1 MRAEPFV
8 CYRPTPERAKDF
20 ASLPYDVFDRTEA
33 AAYVA
38 DHPTSFL
45 AIDRP
50 ETSFPSDYD
59 MYAPEVYAKAAELLR
74 DRVADGTLLHDGT
87 PCYYL
92 YRLRQEGHE
101 QVGIVA
107 ACALDD
113 YTGGV
118 IRRHELTHPDKE
130 LDRVRHIEATG
141 CQTGPIYLAYRDDP
155 TLEALVSAAM
165 GASPLYDF
173 DDEQGVCETIW
184 RIARPAAIEAFRM
197 MFSYVPCA
205 YIADGHHRAASAARV
220 CQEMR
225 AAKGDSAMGVEACD
239 YLLCVLFPTSQ
250 LTIKPYHRVVFDTGG
265 LSEDAFVSAL
275 EGEGFC
281 VGARQDASV
290 MPSQPGRFGMHS
302 FGAWRELTSG
312 DGTSDPVG
320 SLDVS
325 VLQDRILSPILG
337 IDDPRRDPRM
347 SFVGGMVSA
356 DDVAARAG
364 TDGIAFTL
372 YPTSMREVMSVADA
386 GLLMPPK
393 STWFEPKLSSG
404 LFIRRIGRAGSMPDI
419 MAANPRRVSGE

>member
-8 CYRPTPERAKDF
+8 CYRPTPERARDF
-20 ASLPYDVFDRTEA
+20 ASLPYDVFDRAGA

-50 ETSFPSDYD
+50 ETSFPPDHD

-74 DRVADGTLLHDGT
+74 DRVADGTLLRDGT

-92 YRLRQEGHE
+92 YRLQQEGRE
-101 QVGIVA
+101 QVGIVT

-113 YTGGV
+113 YTSGV
-118 IRRHELTHPDKE
+118 IRRHELTHPEKE

-155 TLEALVSAAM
+155 TLGTLVSAAM

-173 DDEQGVCETIW
+173 VDEQDVRETIW
-184 RIARPAAIEAFRM
+184 RIARPAAVEAFRM
-197 MFSYVPCA
+197 MLSYVPCA

-225 AAKGDSAMGVEACD
+225 AARDGSPTDDACD
-239 YLLCVLFPTSQ
+239 YLLCVLFPASQ
-250 LTIKPYHRVVFDTGG
+250 LTIRPYHRVVRDAGG
-265 LSEDAFVSAL
+265 LSEDGLVSAL
-275 EGEGFC
+275 EGAGFC
-281 VGARQDASV
+281 VGARQDAPV
-290 MPSQPGRFGMHS
+290 MPSRPGRFGMHA

-337 IDDPRRDPRM
+337 IDDPRRNPRM

>member
-1 MRAEPFV
+1 MRVEPFV
-8 CYRPTPERAKDF
+8 CYRPSPVRAGEF
-20 ASLPYDVFDRTEA
+20 ASLPYDVFDREEA

-50 ETSFPSDYD
+50 ETSFPPDHD

-74 DRVADGTLLHDGT
+74 DRVADGTLLRDTT

-92 YRLRQEGHE
+92 YRLVQGDHA
-101 QVGIVA
+101 QVGVVA

-113 YTGGV
+113 YAGGV
-118 IRRHELTHPDKE
+118 IKRHELTHPEKE

-141 CQTGPIYLAYRDDP
+141 CQTGPIYLAYQDDQ

-165 GASPLYDF
+165 SASPLYGF
-173 DDEQGVCETIW
+173 TNEQDVRETVW
-184 RIARPAAIEAFRM
+184 RIARPAAVEAFRM

-225 AAKGDSAMGVEACD
+225 TKAGDQVTGANPYD
-239 YLLCVLFPTSQ
+239 YLLCVLFPESQ
-250 LTIKPYHRVVFDTGG
+250 LTIMPYHRMVADTNG
-265 LSEDAFVSAL
+265 LGEDELVAAL
-275 EGEGFC
+275 EGEGFH
-281 VGARQDASV
+281 VSARQDDPI
-290 MPSQPGRFGMHS
+290 MPERAGRFGMHA
-302 FGAWRELTSG
+302 FGAWRELRFSASEPSEE
-312 DGTSDPVG
+312 DAPASDPVK

-325 VLQDRILSPILG
+325 ILQDHALAPILG
-337 IDDPRRDPRM
+337 VEGPRSEPRI
-347 SFVGGMVSA
+347 SFVGGLVSA
-356 DDVAARAG
+356 VDVAEQAG
-364 TDGIAFTL
+364 ADGIAFTL
-372 YPTSMREVMSVADA
+372 FPTSMREVMTVADA

-404 LFIRRIGRAGSMPDI
+404 LFIRRIGDPATSL
-419 MAANPRRVSGE
+419 S